1 MTKILVIE
9 DEAQVLDNIQEIL
22 EIEDFDTITAENGC
36 IGVQLAKVE
45 APDLIIC
52 DVMMPEMDGYGVLT
66 ALRQYSATVNIPL
79 IFLTAKA
86 DRSDVR
92 QGMELGADDYLTKPF
107 TPAELLK
114 AIATRLEKKAAVQE
128 LYMNQIRQVEAK
140 LNHLVYHNSLTGL
153 PNQLLLRER
162 FNQVQAQ
169 LNYNEPTSIL
179 LVSLDQFNWINS
191 SLGHT
196 FSDLLI
202 KAAAKRL
209 TTYIT
214 NIDSNIDTLVHLNAD
229 QFIILLKTIQHR
241 EDAAGVAQTILDVLS
256 QPFVLNGQ
264 EVVITASIG
273 IALCP
278 GDSSNI
284 DDLTTNA
291 EVAMGGAKQ
300 QGGNQ
305 YQFYTTEMKSRSS
318 NRLALEASLRHALE
332 REEFQV
338 YYQPQVDL
346 QTGQIISAEAL
357 VRWNHPQWG
366 LVSPAHFIPLAEE
379 NGLIIPIGEWVL
391 RTACVQAKAWQIK
404 HLAPLKVAVNLSAR
418 QVVKQNLSKRIVEI
432 LIESGLNPQFLE
444 LEITESILMQDTQT
458 AIKTLTE
465 LKAIGVQISIDD
477 FGIGYSSLNYLQ
489 KFPFDTLKVDRCFVS
504 NIASNPE
511 NAVITKAIIQMAHD
525 LNLKVIAEGVE
536 TEAELTF
543 LCQQQCN
550 AMQGYLFSR
559 PIPAAEFEILL
570 TAGKQLRMPKLD
582 FQTALLLRQTPDNFT
597 TQPLV
602 SFFK

>member
-9 DEAQVLDNIQEIL
+9 DEVQVLDNIQEIL
-22 EIEDFDTITAENGC
+22 EIEDFDTITAENGRV
-36 IGVQLAKVE
+36 GVQLALAEV
-45 APDLIIC
+45 PDLIIC
-52 DVMMPEMDGYGVLT
+52 DVMMPELDGYGVLS
-66 ALRQYSATVNIPL
+66 ALRQYSATANIPL

-86 DRSDVR
+86 NRSDVR

-114 AIATRLEKKAAVQE
+114 ALATRLEKKAAVRE
-128 LYMNQIRQVEAK
+128 LYTNQIRQVEAK
-140 LNHLVYHNSLTGL
+140 LNHLVYHNSLTDL
-153 PNQLLLRER
+153 PNQLLLQER

-169 LNYNEPTSIL
+169 LDCIEATCIL

-191 SLGHT
+191 NLGHT

-202 KAAAKRL
+202 KAAAERL
-209 TTYIT
+209 TTYIS

-256 QPFVLNGQ
+256 QPFVINRQ

-273 IALCP
+273 IALYPC
-278 GDSSNI
+278 DSSDI

-305 YQFYTTEMKSRSS
+305 YQFYTADIKSRSS

-332 REEFQV
+332 REQFQV

-366 LVSPAHFIPLAEE
+366 LVSPAEFIPLAEE

-391 RTACVQAKAWQIK
+391 RTACIQALAWQ
-404 HLAPLKVAVNLSAR
+404 LKVAVNLSSR
-418 QVVKQNLSKRIVEI
+418 QFIKQNLSKRIVQI
-432 LIESGLNPQFLE
+432 LAENNLDPKLLE
-444 LEITESILMQDTQT
+444 LEITESILMQEPET
-458 AIKTLTE
+458 ASKTLSE
-465 LKAIGVQISIDD
+465 LKAIGVHISIDD
-477 FGIGYSSLNYLQ
+477 FGSGYSSLNYLQ
-489 KFPFDTLKVDRCFVS
+489 KFPFDTLKIDRCFVR

-511 NAVITKAIIQMAHD
+511 NAVITKAIIQMAHG

-559 PIPAAEFEILL
+559 PIPAAEFEMLL
-570 TAGKQLRMPKLD
+570 TAGKHLRMPKLD
-582 FQTALLLRQTPDNFT
+582 FQTSLLLRQTPDNFT
-597 TQPLV
+597 TEPLV

>member
-9 DEAQVLDNIQEIL
+9 DEVQVLDNIQEIL
-22 EIEDFDTITAENGC
+22 EIEDFDTITAENGRV
-36 IGVQLAKVE
+36 GVQLALAEV
-45 APDLIIC
+45 PDLIIC
-52 DVMMPEMDGYGVLT
+52 DVMMPELDGYGVLS
-66 ALRQYSATVNIPL
+66 ALRQYSATANIPL

-86 DRSDVR
+86 NRSDVR

-114 AIATRLEKKAAVQE
+114 ALATRLEKKAAVRE
-128 LYMNQIRQVEAK
+128 LYTNQIRQVEAK
-140 LNHLVYHNSLTGL
+140 LNHLVYHNSLTDL
-153 PNQLLLRER
+153 PNQLLLQER

-169 LNYNEPTSIL
+169 LDCIEATCIL

-191 SLGHT
+191 NLGHT

-202 KAAAKRL
+202 KAAAERL
-209 TTYIT
+209 TTYIS

-256 QPFVLNGQ
+256 QPFVINRQ

-273 IALCP
+273 IALYPC
-278 GDSSNI
+278 DSSDI

-305 YQFYTTEMKSRSS
+305 YQFYTADIKSRSS

-332 REEFQV
+332 REQFQV

-366 LVSPAHFIPLAEE
+366 LVSST
-379 NGLIIPIGEWVL
+379 L
-391 RTACVQAKAWQIK
+391 R
-404 HLAPLKVAVNLSAR
+404 
-418 QVVKQNLSKRIVEI
+418 
-432 LIESGLNPQFLE
+432 
-444 LEITESILMQDTQT
+444 
-458 AIKTLTE
+458 
-465 LKAIGVQISIDD
+465 
-477 FGIGYSSLNYLQ
+477 
-489 KFPFDTLKVDRCFVS
+489 
-504 NIASNPE
+504 
-511 NAVITKAIIQMAHD
+511 
-525 LNLKVIAEGVE
+525 
-536 TEAELTF
+536 
-543 LCQQQCN
+543 
-550 AMQGYLFSR
+550 
-559 PIPAAEFEILL
+559 
-570 TAGKQLRMPKLD
+570 
-582 FQTALLLRQTPDNFT
+582 
-597 TQPLV
+597 
-602 SFFK
+602 